1 MCCGYDIFTNPKYI
15 RTESKKLDVLTT
27 VVDFLIFVII
37 YLLVKLL
44 FNFNFKFWAHKY

>member
-1 MCCGYDIFTNPKYI
+1 MTLSQIQNALEQKA
-15 RTESKKLDVLTT
+15 KKIDVLKT

>member
-1 MCCGYDIFTNPKYI
+1 MTFSQIQNTLEQKA
-15 RTESKKLDVLTT
+15 KKLDVLTT